1 MLIAGIDLVAMNV
14 NDVLV
19 QGAEPLFFLDYYAC
33 GKLNVDSAV
42 DFVKGV
48 AEGCKQAGCVLLGG
62 ETAEMPS
69 IYAGD
74 DFDGAGAAVG
84 AVDQSQIIP
93 RKDIKE
99 GDVLLGLASSGCHS
113 NGFSLIRK
121 TLEHAGVSYHDPAP
135 WNSKTTA
142 GLDLLTPTKIY
153 VKSFLAAHSQG
164 LVKAASHITGGGLLE
179 NVPRMLP
186 ANLNARIDAG
196 TWKVPPVFGWL
207 ARAGN
212 INPMELARTLNLGIG
227 MVLVVAADEKNQAM
241 AILKENGEEV
251 YEIGKLVLRKEGMGR
266 CTIHGQG
273 GWDGLYD

>member
-1 MLIAGIDLVAMNV
+1 MNV

-84 AVDQSQIIP
+84 AVDQSLILP
-93 RKDIKE
+93 RKNIRE

-121 TLEHAGVSYHDPAP
+121 ILEHTRGSYYARAP
-135 WNSKTTA
+135 WDPKTTV
-142 GLDLLTPTKIY
+142 GLSLLTPTKIY
-153 VKSFLAAHSQG
+153 VKSILAAHKQG
-164 LVKAASHITGGGLLE
+164 L
-179 NVPRMLP
+179 
-186 ANLNARIDAG
+186 
-196 TWKVPPVFGWL
+196 
-207 ARAGN
+207 
-212 INPMELARTLNLGIG
+212 
-227 MVLVVAADEKNQAM
+227 
-241 AILKENGEEV
+241 
-251 YEIGKLVLRKEGMGR
+251 
-266 CTIHGQG
+266 
-273 GWDGLYD
+273 